1 MKKQSASL
9 VTPLGAV
16 STPEVSGC
24 RRQNPENEGFRWLG
38 TFRRSFVSH
47 FTTCHSAP
55 RTSQTTRRARGT
67 RASQRERRRKIRGRG
82 GRVETSILPRSRES
96 SFGPPR
102 RAVANRFYSDTMLD
116 AVQIFTKG
124 GMILFSWTLGLATLK
139 GNPVDELI
147 RACLLEERSGASRGC
162 LRVDTRRHAR
172 TTPSDRDGAPSLV
185 DD

>member
-1 MKKQSASL
+1 
-9 VTPLGAV
+9 
-16 STPEVSGC
+16 
-24 RRQNPENEGFRWLG
+24 
-38 TFRRSFVSH
+38 
-47 FTTCHSAP
+47 
-55 RTSQTTRRARGT
+55 
-67 RASQRERRRKIRGRG
+67 
-82 GRVETSILPRSRES
+82 
-96 SFGPPR
+96 
-102 RAVANRFYSDTMLD
+102 MLD

-147 RACLLEERSGASRGC
+147 RTCLLEERSGASRGC